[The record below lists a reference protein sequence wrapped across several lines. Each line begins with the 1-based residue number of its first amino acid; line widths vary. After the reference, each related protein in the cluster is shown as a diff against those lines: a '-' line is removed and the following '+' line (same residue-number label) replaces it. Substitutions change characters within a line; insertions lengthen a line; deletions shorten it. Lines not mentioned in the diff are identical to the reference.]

1 MNGRMR
7 ICLHREDSRIKLVI
21 LASSLDTTTG
31 ELGEKDVRF
40 EKQRSSDDRP
50 RHRQQTVKRAAWTR
64 TALFVALPWAW
75 TRI

>member
-1 MNGRMR
+1 
-7 ICLHREDSRIKLVI
+7 
-21 LASSLDTTTG
+21 LDTTTG